1 VRPRDEGRPPRDRPS
16 PRNSSPA
23 AVAAALVL
31 AAGCGGGTP
40 SPAPDPPAPPE
51 ASGSAYFVGT
61 APSGLGATL
70 DLRGSDP
77 VARAVETALL
87 RDAPPAGPPPAVGI
101 ASIVNGSPRPA
112 RAPGFAA
119 VLDDGALTRLA
130 PASEALGGRADPQAR
145 RAAALLPR
153 PRAALAPGASAVE
166 YVVLEGAVPG
176 RVAEVRMA
184 TGAGTPT
191 RLAPRPR

>member
-1 VRPRDEGRPPRDRPS
+1 MRRARAL
-16 PRNSSPA
+16 A
-23 AVAAALVL
+23 AGAALAL
-31 AAGCGGGTP
+31 AAGCGGGSP
-40 SPAPDPPAPPE
+40 SPAPEPPAPPE

-61 APSGLGATL
+61 APSGVGATL
-70 DLRGSDP
+70 DLRGSDRA
-77 VARAVETALL
+77 VRAVEAALL

-112 RAPGFAA
+112 RSPGFAA
-119 VLDDGALTRLA
+119 VLDDGAVARLT
-130 PASEALGGRADPQAR
+130 PASEALRGRADPGAR
-145 RAAALLPR
+145 RAAALLPP

-184 TGAGTPT
+184 TGAGPPT

>member
-1 VRPRDEGRPPRDRPS
+1 L
-16 PRNSSPA
+16 SSIAA
-23 AVAAALVL
+23 AVVL
-31 AAGCGGGTP
+31 AAGCGGGSP
-40 SPAPDPPAPPE
+40 STAPEPAPPPE

-61 APSGLGATL
+61 APSGVGATL

-77 VARAVETALL
+77 AARAVEEALL

-101 ASIVNGSPRPA
+101 ASIVNGSPRAA
-112 RAPGFAA
+112 RMPGFAA
-119 VLDDGALTRLA
+119 VLDDGSLTRLE
-130 PASEALGGRADPQAR
+130 PASEALDGRRDAPAR
-145 RAAALLPR
+145 RAAALLPP

-184 TGAGTPT
+184 TGSGPPT

>member
-1 VRPRDEGRPPRDRPS
+1 LS
-16 PRNSSPA
+16 L
-23 AVAAALVL
+23 AAALVV

-40 SPAPDPPAPPE
+40 SPDPDPPAPPE

-61 APSGLGATL
+61 APSGVGATV

-77 VARAVETALL
+77 VVRAVESALL

-101 ASIVNGSPRPA
+101 ASIVNGSARPA
-112 RAPGFAA
+112 RPPGFAA
-119 VLDDGALTRLA
+119 VLDDGALTRLE
-130 PASEALGGRADPQAR
+130 PASEALRGRADPLAR
-145 RAAALLPR
+145 RAAALLPA

-184 TGAGTPT
+184 TAPGAPT